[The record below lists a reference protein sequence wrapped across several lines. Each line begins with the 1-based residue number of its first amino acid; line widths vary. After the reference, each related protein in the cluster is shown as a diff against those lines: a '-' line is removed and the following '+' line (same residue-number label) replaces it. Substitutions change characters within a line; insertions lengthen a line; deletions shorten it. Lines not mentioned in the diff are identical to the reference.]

1 MNGIRMIRPRE
12 GDVFHRG
19 GSISI
24 NYRFI
29 RVVLVAGGDIVF
41 SLMDENGDEVV
52 STTVKNTYLNYSPRW
67 YYREVVLEVP
77 GNVSYG
83 EYHIL
88 ASHSASGAEGESDVF
103 SIQGIGE
110 GHPGHPGTPST
121 WAIQNVTPG
130 RVPVSWPRGSIK
142 LITWRI
148 DGAYP
153 SERAFLVTLM
163 RGAES
168 VRTFSAGRAVW
179 KGIFETYSLNCI
191 MPTDIPLASDYR
203 IKVVDRN
210 GPTEGIS
217 EREFSVTRPI
227 CGIEVGLV
235 DLEVHSLH
243 LSSGFLYRV
252 GQPLNFRISSSGMN
266 EVTAQL
272 VPVEEQFRW
281 RWSIPL
287 RDSPFIT
294 TSLSWTP
301 PPEVPVGDYRIY
313 VTGVIP
319 GCATGTSYAY
329 SEAFHLYAPI
339 PDPVYEINVTYPHGQ
354 IVIFTSNSPYC
365 HLSWSGWFPT
375 DALFTRI
382 LYKGSVEL
390 QRIGPDVLSPDYYDL
405 DFNAYVKYFNVNGY
419 ASGSDYHVRVEVWSL
434 DGTELLASDNT
445 ENFTLMNRSTECSTY
460 QPLIIVSPNNSQ
472 SEVRVIGRPLSI
484 EWFHYPDA
492 SPDHRI
498 RLLLVRDTAF
508 GGGEWEINSS
518 IPSFPCQTTWVIPTS
533 VPPGDGYR
541 VRAEQIGGTGVA
553 TSERT
558 FSISNP

>member
-1 MNGIRMIRPRE
+1 
-12 GDVFHRG
+12 
-19 GSISI
+19 
-24 NYRFI
+24 
-29 RVVLVAGGDIVF
+29 
-41 SLMDENGDEVV
+41 
-52 STTVKNTYLNYSPRW
+52 
-67 YYREVVLEVP
+67 
-77 GNVSYG
+77 
-83 EYHIL
+83 
-88 ASHSASGAEGESDVF
+88 
-103 SIQGIGE
+103 
-110 GHPGHPGTPST
+110 
-121 WAIQNVTPG
+121 
-130 RVPVSWPRGSIK
+130 
-142 LITWRI
+142 
-148 DGAYP
+148 
-153 SERAFLVTLM
+153 
-163 RGAES
+163 
-168 VRTFSAGRAVW
+168 
-179 KGIFETYSLNCI
+179 
-191 MPTDIPLASDYR
+191 MPTDVPLASDYR
-203 IKVVDRN
+203 IEVVDRN
-210 GPTEGIS
+210 GLTEGIS
-217 EREFSVTRPI
+217 ESEFSVTRPI
-227 CGIEVGLV
+227 CGIEVGLE
-235 DLEVHSLH
+235 DLEVHSLYP
-243 LSSGFLYRV
+243 SSRFLYRV
-252 GQPLNFRISSSGMN
+252 GQPLNFLISSSRLV

-281 RWSIPL
+281 RIRSIPL
-287 RDSPFIT
+287 RDFGGSFT
-294 TSLSWTP
+294 TASFSWTP
-301 PPEVPVGDYRIY
+301 PPETPVGDYRIY
-313 VTGVIP
+313 VTGVIV
-319 GCATGTSYAY
+319 TGTTHGGATCTGHAY

-339 PDPVYEINVTYPHGQ
+339 PDPVYEINVTYPQSGQ
-354 IVIFTSNSPYC
+354 IVIFTSNFPYC

-460 QPLIIVSPNNSQ
+460 QPLIIVSPNNYA

-518 IPSFPCQTTWVIPTS
+518 IPSSPSQTTWVIPTS

-553 TSERT
+553 TSENT
-558 FSISNP
+558 FSILGYISNP